1 MGSHDILINFQPT
14 PNGIK
19 QQQQLLTKTKT
30 FVIPKRNFATF
41 LTHDSL
47 VFVTKSQWSPL
58 CDSNL
63 LNGPSSF
70 FFSKSQSQLSFLYFP
85 KVNY

>member
-14 PNGIK
+14 PPNGIK
-19 QQQQLLTKTKT
+19 QQLPTTKTKT

-70 FFSKSQSQLSFLYFP
+70 FFSKSQSQLSFLYSP

>member
-14 PNGIK
+14 PPNGIK
-19 QQQQLLTKTKT
+19 QLPTTKTKT

-70 FFSKSQSQLSFLYFP
+70 FFSKSQSQLSILYSP